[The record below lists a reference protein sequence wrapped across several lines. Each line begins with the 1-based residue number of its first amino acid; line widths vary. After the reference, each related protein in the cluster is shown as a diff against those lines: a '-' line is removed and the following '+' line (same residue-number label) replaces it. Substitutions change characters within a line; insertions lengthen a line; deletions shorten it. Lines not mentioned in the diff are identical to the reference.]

1 MTDLVQLLAK
11 LQLGATGSR
20 YRPSRRLDDAPNG
33 TVHASSILLQR
44 SAVSRALFSSFYCP
58 AQCVLSLTDSMER
71 PAFDQFLLSTSST
84 RFDPVFQVS
93 YAHHQNLLLAVDEA
107 GAVGVFNAAAGRT
120 KSCWRAHQNAIFD
133 GLWTRD
139 DARVVTAAGDLQ
151 IRIWDV
157 ERMDKSSALRQAQ
170 PVLTL
175 RGHDMSVKCVR
186 EAPYGTHVFVSGGRD
201 GRVLLWD
208 TRASEEHVLSLE
220 NVHAEPTRSQTPSLN
235 GKIFLASRQQK
246 KRRVAAAALTKT
258 SPRSVTCVEFDATG
272 NEIITAGA
280 VDAVV
285 KFWDIRRLGSG
296 SFAYGGRK
304 ASSGSS
310 LPVREVSCASRNDS
324 RRGISS
330 LVLGPRGDASKLLV
344 NVLHDS
350 IALIDIGQKPPSGG
364 RFDART
370 ILRCSGHQSTSFY
383 SKVTFSPDGDF
394 IAGASADGVV
404 YVWDAQVHSPNDGV
418 GVSTWAD
425 RGIRVRAPCFALK
438 GHADEVNGVTWSP
451 FDISQLA
458 SCSDDGTIR
467 CWQIGC
473 ESEQGVSYRQQGQS
487 EDAASFELNLMY
499 ADELSGASGKARWA
513 NWNAFVQQPD
523 GFAYPV
529 RGLKRSLSTKRL
541 RASSQQ
547 SLPQVTPQS
556 TERQLHFIDETSSA
570 QRQSQLELRDC
581 QQSQEVRP
589 RGTQSLFSYPKRAQQ
604 TLVELWGQ

>member
-1 MTDLVQLLAK
+1 MTNLVQQLAK
-11 LQLGATGSR
+11 LQLGAAGSR
-20 YRPSRRLDDAPNG
+20 HRPSQRLDEAPNY

-44 SAVSRALFSSFYCP
+44 SAVLRALFSSFYCP

-71 PAFDQFLLSTSST
+71 SAFDRFLLLTSST
-84 RFDPVFQVS
+84 RSDPVFQVS
-93 YAHHQNLLLAVDEA
+93 YAHNQNLLLAVDEA

-133 GLWTRD
+133 GIWTRD
-139 DARVVTAAGDLQ
+139 DAHVVTAAGDLQ

-157 ERMDKSSALRQAQ
+157 ERVDKSSALRQAQ

-186 EAPYGTHVFVSGGRD
+186 EAPYSTHVFVSGGRD

-208 TRASEEHVLSLE
+208 TRASEKHVLSLE

-235 GKIFLASRQQK
+235 GKFLASRQQK
-246 KRRVAAAALTKT
+246 RRRVAAAALTKA
-258 SPRSVTCVEFDATG
+258 SPRSVTCVEFNATG

-296 SFAYGGRK
+296 SSAYGGRK
-304 ASSGSS
+304 VLSGSS
-310 LPVREVSCASRNDS
+310 LPVREVSCASHNDS

-364 RFDART
+364 CFDART

-394 IAGASADGVV
+394 IASASADGVV
-404 YVWDAQVHSPNDGV
+404 YVWDAHVHSSIDRV

-458 SCSDDGTIR
+458 SCSDDGTVR

-473 ESEQGVSYRQQGQS
+473 KSEQGISYRQQGQS

-499 ADELSGASGKARWA
+499 ADELSGASGKAKWA
-513 NWNAFVQQPD
+513 NWNVFVQQPD
-523 GFAYPV
+523 GSAYRV
-529 RGLKRSLSTKRL
+529 RALKRPLSLKRL
-541 RASSQQ
+541 KASSQR

-556 TERQLHFIDETSSA
+556 TERQLYFIDETPSA

-581 QQSQEVRP
+581 QQSQEDRP
-589 RGTQSLFSYPKRAQQ
+589 RGTQSLFSHPKRAQQ